1 MEPGRE
7 GDRVRSPIRALELRT
22 NLRSVPHSSAT
33 MRELFDPL
41 KRVFGLHVL
50 CMVMSWNA
58 LFSHYNSV
66 SKAAAADEGSTT
78 WSSDVEVM

>member
-41 KRVFGLHVL
+41 KRVFGLYARFVRVIHE
-50 CMVMSWNA
+50 SWNA
-58 LFSHYNSV
+58 SSSHY
-66 SKAAAADEGSTT
+66 
-78 WSSDVEVM
+78 